1 LKSCWLDTDH
11 KKEFIMTKIFA
22 CIDGSPAMTAVCDAA
37 AWAATNTGLP
47 VTLLHVLEKNEFEGE
62 SDLSGNIGL
71 GSREQLLKELA
82 ELDHQRS
89 RLAHEQGRMLLN
101 SGKTYLADLGMTG
114 VETLQRHGQLV
125 ETTQELS
132 SDMRILIMGKQGTT
146 HAHELIGSNIESV
159 IRTLANPI
167 MVVQPGFQAPSRFLF
182 AYDASPTAKKVLELI
197 ASSPLLKGLE
207 CDLVMVAEPSDEH
220 ERQLAQARQV
230 LKSAGIEADAHLLQ
244 GEVTPSIC
252 QHAAEAGC
260 DLIVMGAY
268 GHSRIRQF
276 IVGSTTTGILKT
288 AKTSL
293 LLLR

>member
-1 LKSCWLDTDH
+1 MKN
-11 KKEFIMTKIFA
+11 IFA
-22 CIDGSPAMTAVCDAA
+22 CIDGSLAMTAVCDAA
-37 AWAATNTGLP
+37 AWASINTGLP
-47 VTLLHVLEKNEFEGE
+47 ITLLHVLEKSEFEGH

-71 GSREQLLKELA
+71 GSRELLLQELA

-89 RLAHEQGRMLLN
+89 RLAHEQGRILLN
-101 SGKTYLADLGMTG
+101 SGKEYLADLGMSG

-125 ETTQELS
+125 ETTQALS
-132 SDMRILIMGKQGTT
+132 SGMRMLIMGKQGTA
-146 HAHELIGSNIESV
+146 HAHELIGSHLESV

-207 CDLVMVAEPSDEH
+207 CELVMVCEPGDAH
-220 ERQLAQARQV
+220 ERQLAQAKQV
-230 LKSAGIEADAHLLQ
+230 LKSAGIRVEAMLLQ
-244 GEVTPSIC
+244 GDVVPVIC
-252 QHAAEAGC
+252 QHAADMGC

-288 AKTSL
+288 SHTSL

>member
-1 LKSCWLDTDH
+1 
-11 KKEFIMTKIFA
+11 MTNIFA

-37 AWAATNTGLP
+37 AWASANTELP
-47 VTLLHVLEKNEFEGE
+47 VTLLHVLEKNEFEGQA
-62 SDLSGNIGL
+62 DLSGNIGL
-71 GSREQLLKELA
+71 GSREHLLKELA

-101 SGKTYLADLGMTG
+101 SGKEYLADLGMTV
-114 VETLQRHGQLV
+114 VETVQRHGQLV

-132 SDMRILIMGKQGTT
+132 SGMRMLIMGKQGTT
-146 HAHELIGSNIESV
+146 HTHDLIGSNIENV

-197 ASSPLLKGLE
+197 ASSLLLKGLE
-207 CDLVMVAEPSDEH
+207 CELVMVGEPSDDH
-220 ERQLAQARQV
+220 ERQLAQAKQV
-230 LKSAGIEADAHLLQ
+230 LKSAGIRVEAMLLQ
-244 GEVTPSIC
+244 GEVVPVIC
-252 QHAAEAGC
+252 QHTSEVGC

-288 AKTSL
+288 TKASL

>member
-1 LKSCWLDTDH
+1 
-11 KKEFIMTKIFA
+11 MTNIFA

-37 AWAATNTGLP
+37 AWASTNTGLP
-47 VTLLHVLEKNEFEGE
+47 VTLLHVLEKNEFEGQA
-62 SDLSGNIGL
+62 DLSGNIGL

-82 ELDHQRS
+82 DLDHQRS
-89 RLAHEQGRMLLN
+89 RLAHEQGRMLLK
-101 SGKTYLADLGMTG
+101 SGEDYLAGLGMTA

-132 SDMRILIMGKQGTT
+132 SGMRMLVMGKQGTA
-146 HAHELIGSNIESV
+146 HAHELIGSRIENV

-197 ASSPLLKGLE
+197 ASSQLLKGLA
-207 CDLVMVAEPSDEH
+207 CDLVMVGETSDEH
-220 ERQLAQARQV
+220 ERQLAQAKQV
-230 LKSAGIEADAHLLQ
+230 LKSAGIRAEGKLLQ
-244 GEVTPSIC
+244 GGVVPVIC
-252 QHAAEAGC
+252 QYATDVGC
-260 DLIVMGAY
+260 ELIVMGAY

-288 AKTSL
+288 TESSV

>member
-1 LKSCWLDTDH
+1 
-11 KKEFIMTKIFA
+11 MTNIFA

-37 AWAATNTGLP
+37 AWAAANTGLP

-101 SGKTYLADLGMTG
+101 GGKAYLADLGMTG

-132 SDMRILIMGKQGTT
+132 SGLRMLIMGKQGTT
-146 HAHELIGSNIESV
+146 HAHDLIGSNIENV
-159 IRTLANPI
+159 TRTLANPI
-167 MVVQPGFQAPSRFLF
+167 MMVQPGFQAPSRFLF

-207 CDLVMVAEPSDEH
+207 CELMMVGEPSDEY
-220 ERQLAQARQV
+220 ERPLAQAKQV
-230 LKSAGIEADAHLLQ
+230 LKSAGIRVEAMLLQ
-244 GEVTPSIC
+244 GAVVPVVF
-252 QHAAEAGC
+252 QHATEVGS

-268 GHSRIRQF
+268 GHSMIKQF
-276 IVGSTTTGILKT
+276 IVGSSTTGIPKT
-288 AKTSL
+288 TKTSL

>member
-1 LKSCWLDTDH
+1 
-11 KKEFIMTKIFA
+11 MTNIFA

-37 AWAATNTGLP
+37 AWASANTGLP
-47 VTLLHVLEKNEFEGE
+47 VTLLHVLEKNEFEGH

-71 GSREQLLKELA
+71 GSRELLLQELA

-89 RLAHEQGRMLLN
+89 RLAHEQGRMLLK
-101 SGKTYLADLGMTG
+101 SSQEYLAGLGMTG

-132 SDMRILIMGKQGTT
+132 SGMRMLIMGKQGTA

-197 ASSPLLKGLE
+197 ASSLLLKGLE
-207 CDLVMVAEPSDEH
+207 CELVMVGEPSDEH
-220 ERQLAQARQV
+220 ERQLAQAKQV
-230 LKSAGIEADAHLLQ
+230 LKSAGIRVEAMLMYRTLSV
-244 GEVTPSIC
+244 E
-252 QHAAEAGC
+252 
-260 DLIVMGAY
+260 
-268 GHSRIRQF
+268 
-276 IVGSTTTGILKT
+276 
-288 AKTSL
+288 SL
-293 LLLR
+293 

>member
-1 LKSCWLDTDH
+1 
-11 KKEFIMTKIFA
+11 MTNIFA

-37 AWAATNTGLP
+37 AWASANTGLP
-47 VTLLHVLEKNEFEGE
+47 VTLLHVLEKNEIEGQA
-62 SDLSGNIGL
+62 DLSGNIGF
-71 GSREQLLKELA
+71 GSRELLLQELA

-89 RLAHEQGRMLLN
+89 RLAHEQGRILLN
-101 SGKTYLADLGMTG
+101 SGKEYLADLGMP
-114 VETLQRHGQLV
+114 VVDTLQRHGQLV

-132 SDMRILIMGKQGTT
+132 SGMRMLIMGKQGTT

-159 IRTLANPI
+159 IRTLSNPI
-167 MVVQPGFQAPSRFLF
+167 MVVQPGFQTPSRFLF

-207 CDLVMVAEPSDEH
+207 CELVMVGEPSDEH
-220 ERQLAQARQV
+220 ERQLAQAKQV
-230 LKSAGIEADAHLLQ
+230 LKSAGIRVEAMLLQ
-244 GEVTPSIC
+244 GEVVPMVC
-252 QHAAEAGC
+252 QHAADMGC
-260 DLIVMGAY
+260 NLIVMGAY

-288 AKTSL
+288 AESSV

>member
-1 LKSCWLDTDH
+1 
-11 KKEFIMTKIFA
+11 MTKIFA

-47 VTLLHVLEKNEFEGE
+47 ITLLHVLEKNEFEGQA
-62 SDLSGNIGL
+62 DLSGNIGL
-71 GSREQLLKELA
+71 GSREHLLKELA

-89 RLAHEQGRMLLN
+89 RLAHERGRVLLN
-101 SGKTYLADLGMTG
+101 SGKVYLADLGMTAI
-114 VETLQRHGQLV
+114 ETLQRHGQLV

>member
-1 LKSCWLDTDH
+1 
-11 KKEFIMTKIFA
+11 MTNIFA

-37 AWAATNTGLP
+37 AWAAANTGLP

-101 SGKTYLADLGMTG
+101 SSKEYLADLGMTG

-125 ETTQELS
+125 ETAQELAS
-132 SDMRILIMGKQGTT
+132 GMRMLIMGKQGTT
-146 HAHELIGSNIESV
+146 HVHELIGSHIENV
-159 IRTLANPI
+159 IRTLTNPI

-207 CDLVMVAEPSDEH
+207 CELVMVGEPGDEH
-220 ERQLAQARQV
+220 ERQLAEAKQV
-230 LKSAGIEADAHLLQ
+230 LKSAGIRGEAMLLQ
-244 GEVTPSIC
+244 GDVVPVIC
-252 QHAAEAGC
+252 QHATDVGC
-260 DLIVMGAY
+260 ELIVMGAY

-276 IVGSTTTGILKT
+276 IVGSTTTGMLKT
-288 AKTSL
+288 TRTSL

>member
-1 LKSCWLDTDH
+1 
-11 KKEFIMTKIFA
+11 MTNIFA

-37 AWAATNTGLP
+37 TWASANTGLP
-47 VTLLHVLEKNEFEGE
+47 VTLLHVLEKNEFEGQA
-62 SDLSGNIGL
+62 DLSGNIGL
-71 GSREQLLKELA
+71 GSREHLLKELA

-89 RLAHEQGRMLLN
+89 RLAHEQGRMLLK
-101 SGKTYLADLGMTG
+101 SGKDYLACLGMTA

-132 SDMRILIMGKQGTT
+132 SGMRMLIMGKQGTT
-146 HAHELIGSNIESV
+146 HAHDLIGSNIENV

-167 MVVQPGFQAPSRFLF
+167 MVVQPSFQVPSRFLF

-207 CDLVMVAEPSDEH
+207 CDLVMVAEPTDEH
-220 ERQLAQARQV
+220 ERQLVIAKQV
-230 LKSAGIEADAHLLQ
+230 LKSAGIKVEAKLLQ
-244 GEVTPSIC
+244 GEVVPVIC
-252 QHAAEAGC
+252 QHATEVGC

-288 AKTSL
+288 TKASL

>member
-1 LKSCWLDTDH
+1 MKN
-11 KKEFIMTKIFA
+11 IFA
-22 CIDGSPAMTAVCDAA
+22 CIDGSLAMTAVCDAA
-37 AWAATNTGLP
+37 AWASINTGLP
-47 VTLLHVLEKNEFEGE
+47 ITLLHVLEKSEFEGH

-71 GSREQLLKELA
+71 GSRELLLQELA

-89 RLAHEQGRMLLN
+89 RLAHEQGRILLN
-101 SGKTYLADLGMTG
+101 SGKEYLADLGMSG

-132 SDMRILIMGKQGTT
+132 SGMRMLIMGKQGMS
-146 HAHELIGSNIESV
+146 HAHELIGSHLENV
-159 IRTLANPI
+159 IRSLTNPI

-207 CDLVMVAEPSDEH
+207 CELVMVGEPGDEH
-220 ERQLAQARQV
+220 ERQLAEAKQV
-230 LKSAGIEADAHLLQ
+230 LKSAGIRGEAMLLQ
-244 GEVTPSIC
+244 GDVVPVIC
-252 QHAAEAGC
+252 QHATDVGC
-260 DLIVMGAY
+260 ELIVMGAY

-288 AKTSL
+288 SHTSL

>member
-1 LKSCWLDTDH
+1 
-11 KKEFIMTKIFA
+11 MTNIFA

-37 AWAATNTGLP
+37 AWAAANTGLP
-47 VTLLHVLEKNEFEGE
+47 VTLLHVLEKNQFGGE

-101 SGKTYLADLGMTG
+101 GGKAYLADLGMTG

-125 ETTQELS
+125 ETAQELS
-132 SDMRILIMGKQGTT
+132 SGMRMLIMGKQGTT
-146 HAHELIGSNIESV
+146 HAHELIGSHIESV

-197 ASSPLLKGLE
+197 ASNPLLKGLE
-207 CDLVMVAEPSDEH
+207 CDLVMVAEPGDEH
-220 ERQLAQARQV
+220 EHQLAQAKQV
-230 LKSAGIEADAHLLQ
+230 LKSAGIKVTARLLQ
-244 GEVTPSIC
+244 GEVVPVIC
-252 QHAAEAGC
+252 LHATEVGS

-276 IVGSTTTGILKT
+276 IVGSTTTGMLKT
-288 AKTSL
+288 TRTSL

>member
-1 LKSCWLDTDH
+1 
-11 KKEFIMTKIFA
+11 MTNIFA

-37 AWAATNTGLP
+37 AWAAANTGLP
-47 VTLLHVLEKNEFEGE
+47 VTLLHVLEKNEFEGQA
-62 SDLSGNIGL
+62 DLSGNIGL
-71 GSREQLLKELA
+71 GSREHLLKELA

-89 RLAHEQGRMLLN
+89 RLAHEQGRILLD
-101 SGKTYLADLGMTG
+101 SGKEYLANLGMTA

-132 SDMRILIMGKQGTT
+132 SGIRMLIMGKQGTAHT
-146 HAHELIGSNIESV
+146 HELIGSNIESV

-167 MVVQPGFQAPSRFLF
+167 MVVQPGFQAPTRFLF
-182 AYDASPTAKKVLELI
+182 AYDSSPTAKKVLELI

-207 CDLVMVAEPSDEH
+207 CDLVMVGEPSDEH
-220 ERQLAQARQV
+220 ERQLTQAKQV
-230 LKSAGIEADAHLLQ
+230 LKSAGIKVKAILLQ
-244 GEVTPSIC
+244 GEVVPVVC
-252 QHAAEAGC
+252 QHAVEVSC

-288 AKTSL
+288 TKTSL

>member
-1 LKSCWLDTDH
+1 
-11 KKEFIMTKIFA
+11 MTNIFA

-47 VTLLHVLEKNEFEGE
+47 VTLLHVLEKNEFEGQA
-62 SDLSGNIGL
+62 DLSGNIGF

-89 RLAHEQGRMLLN
+89 RLAHEQGRMLLE
-101 SGKTYLADLGMTG
+101 SGKEYLAGLGMSE
-114 VETLQRHGQLV
+114 VDTLQRHGQLV

-132 SDMRILIMGKQGTT
+132 SGMRMLIMGKQGAA
-146 HAHELIGSNIESV
+146 HAHELIGSNIENV
-159 IRTLANPI
+159 IRTLTNPI
-167 MVVQPGFQAPSRFLF
+167 MVAQPGFQAPSRFLF

-207 CDLVMVAEPSDEH
+207 CELVMVGEPGDEH
-220 ERQLAQARQV
+220 ERQLAQAKQV
-230 LKSAGIEADAHLLQ
+230 LKSAGFRVAAMLLQ
-244 GEVTPSIC
+244 GEVVPVIC
-252 QHAAEAGC
+252 QHATDAGC
-260 DLIVMGAY
+260 ELIVMGAY

-288 AKTSL
+288 SHTSL

>member
-1 LKSCWLDTDH
+1 
-11 KKEFIMTKIFA
+11 MTNIFA

-37 AWAATNTGLP
+37 AWASADTGLP
-47 VTLLHVLEKNEFEGE
+47 VTLLHVLEKNEFEGHC
-62 SDLSGNIGL
+62 DLSGNIGL
-71 GSREQLLKELA
+71 GSRELLLQELA

-89 RLAHEQGRMLLN
+89 RLAHEQGRILLN
-101 SGKTYLADLGMTG
+101 SGKEYLADLGMP
-114 VETLQRHGQLV
+114 VVDTLQRHGQLV

-132 SDMRILIMGKQGTT
+132 SGMRMLIMGKQGTT

-197 ASSPLLKGLE
+197 ASSPLLKGLA
-207 CDLVMVAEPSDEH
+207 CDLVMVGEPSGEH
-220 ERQLAQARQV
+220 ERQLAQAKQV
-230 LKSAGIEADAHLLQ
+230 LKSAGIRVETMLLQ
-244 GEVTPSIC
+244 GEVVSVVC
-252 QHAAEAGC
+252 QHAADMGC
-260 DLIVMGAY
+260 NLIVMGAY

-276 IVGSTTTGILKT
+276 IVGSTTTGILKAT
-288 AKTSL
+288 QASV

>member
-1 LKSCWLDTDH
+1 
-11 KKEFIMTKIFA
+11 MTNIFA

-47 VTLLHVLEKNEFEGE
+47 ITLLHVLEKNEFEGQA
-62 SDLSGNIGL
+62 DLSGNIGL
-71 GSREQLLKELA
+71 GSREHLLKELA

-89 RLAHEQGRMLLN
+89 RLAQEQGRMLLE
-101 SGKTYLADLGMTG
+101 SAQGYLTGLGIT
-114 VETLQRHGQLV
+114 EIEPLQRHGQLV

-132 SDMRILIMGKQGTT
+132 SGMRMLIMGRQGTA
-146 HAHELIGSNIESV
+146 HAHELIGSNIENV
-159 IRTLANPI
+159 IRTLPNPI
-167 MVVQPGFQAPSRFLF
+167 MVVQPGFQTPSRFLF

-197 ASSPLLKGLE
+197 ASSPLLKGLA
-207 CDLVMVAEPSDEH
+207 CDLVMVGEPGDAH

-230 LKSAGIEADAHLLQ
+230 LKSAGVEVDARLLQ
-244 GEVTPSIC
+244 GEVAPSIC
-252 QHAAEAGC
+252 QYAAEAGIN
-260 DLIVMGAY
+260 LIVMGAY

-288 AKTSL
+288 TKASL

>member
-1 LKSCWLDTDH
+1 MKN
-11 KKEFIMTKIFA
+11 IFA
-22 CIDGSPAMTAVCDAA
+22 CIDGSLAMTAVCDAA
-37 AWAATNTGLP
+37 AWASINTGLP
-47 VTLLHVLEKNEFEGE
+47 ITLLHVLEKSEFEGH

-71 GSREQLLKELA
+71 GSRELLLQELA

-89 RLAHEQGRMLLN
+89 RLAHEQGRILLN
-101 SGKTYLADLGMTG
+101 SGKEYLADLGMSG

-132 SDMRILIMGKQGTT
+132 SGMRMLIMGKQGMT
-146 HAHELIGSNIESV
+146 HAHELIGSHLENV
-159 IRTLANPI
+159 IRSLTNPI

-207 CDLVMVAEPSDEH
+207 CELVMVGEPGDEH
-220 ERQLAQARQV
+220 TRQQAEAKQV
-230 LKSAGIEADAHLLQ
+230 LKSAGIKVTTRLLQ
-244 GEVTPSIC
+244 GDVVPVIC
-252 QHAAEAGC
+252 QHATEVGC

-288 AKTSL
+288 SHTSL

>member
-1 LKSCWLDTDH
+1 
-11 KKEFIMTKIFA
+11 MTNIFA

-37 AWAATNTGLP
+37 AWASTNTGLP
-47 VTLLHVLEKNEFEGE
+47 VTLLHALEKNEFEGQA
-62 SDLSGNIGL
+62 DLSGNIGL

-89 RLAHEQGRMLLN
+89 RLAHEQGRILLN
-101 SGKTYLADLGMTG
+101 SGKEYLADLGMP
-114 VETLQRHGQLV
+114 VVDTLQRHGQLV

-132 SDMRILIMGKQGTT
+132 SGMRMLIMGKQGTT
-146 HAHELIGSNIESV
+146 HAHELIGRNIESV
-159 IRTLANPI
+159 IRTLSNPI
-167 MVVQPGFQAPSRFLF
+167 MVVQPGFQTPSRFLF

-207 CDLVMVAEPSDEH
+207 CELVMVGEPSDEH
-220 ERQLAQARQV
+220 ERQLAQAKQV
-230 LKSAGIEADAHLLQ
+230 LKSAGIRVEAMLLQ
-244 GEVTPSIC
+244 GEVVPMVC
-252 QHAAEAGC
+252 QHAADMGC
-260 DLIVMGAY
+260 NLIVMGAY

-288 AKTSL
+288 AESSV

>member
-1 LKSCWLDTDH
+1 MQS
-11 KKEFIMTKIFA
+11 IFA

-47 VTLLHVLEKNEFEGE
+47 ITLLHVLEKNEFEGQA
-62 SDLSGNIGL
+62 DLSGNIGL
-71 GSREQLLKELA
+71 GSREHLLKELA

-101 SGKTYLADLGMTG
+101 SGQGYLAGLGMTG

-132 SDMRILIMGKQGTT
+132 SGMRMLIMGKQGTT
-146 HAHELIGSNIESV
+146 HTHDLIGSNIENV

-167 MVVQPGFQAPSRFLF
+167 MVVQPSFQVPSRFLF

-207 CDLVMVAEPSDEH
+207 CDLVMVAEPTDEH
-220 ERQLAQARQV
+220 ERQLVIAKQV
-230 LKSAGIEADAHLLQ
+230 LKSAGIKVEAKLLQ
-244 GEVTPSIC
+244 GEVVPVIC
-252 QHAAEAGC
+252 QHATEVGC

-288 AKTSL
+288 TKASL

>member
-1 LKSCWLDTDH
+1 
-11 KKEFIMTKIFA
+11 MTNIFA

-37 AWAATNTGLP
+37 AWAATNTGVP
-47 VTLLHVLEKNEFEGE
+47 VTLLHVLEKNAFAGQA
-62 SDLSGNIGL
+62 DLSGNIGL

-89 RLAHEQGRMLLN
+89 RLAHEQGRILLN
-101 SGKTYLADLGMTG
+101 SGKEYLADLGMSG

-125 ETTQELS
+125 ETTQALS
-132 SDMRILIMGKQGTT
+132 SGMRMLIMGKQGTA
-146 HAHELIGSNIESV
+146 HAHELIGSHLESV

-207 CDLVMVAEPSDEH
+207 CELVMVCEPGDAH
-220 ERQLAQARQV
+220 ERQLAQAKQV
-230 LKSAGIEADAHLLQ
+230 LKSAGIRVEAMLLQ
-244 GEVTPSIC
+244 GDVVPVIC
-252 QHAAEAGC
+252 QHATDVGC
-260 DLIVMGAY
+260 ELIVMGAY

-288 AKTSL
+288 SHTSL